1 MPYSNPLGHRDRP
14 AAEHEAGVRRRP
26 RIELGISLF
35 ALARCGVAP
44 SQPLLGPIFRLG
56 RRVRWW
62 GSLARSWCISSAFA
76 GIEKFVPAP
85 LIADIAFAVFFG
97 VAFWLAW
104 LG

>member
-1 MPYSNPLGHRDRP
+1 M
-14 AAEHEAGVRRRP
+14 RRRP

-44 SQPLLGPIFRLG
+44 SQPLFGAYFPTWMLCA
-56 RRVRWW
+56 
-62 GSLARSWCISSAFA
+62 LAGIACAVVVHFVLAFA

-85 LIADIAFAVFFG
+85 LIVDIAFAVFFG
-97 VAFWLAW
+97 LAFWLAW